1 MSGLETEKE
10 LAEEFVLA
18 AFEKDDR
25 RTVRRMLASDALVY
39 TPNVPGPGLD
49 VDGFETRV
57 LDSFHGAF
65 PDLSIAI
72 ESLVS
77 EGPTVV
83 CRFTMT
89 GTHGGTFRG
98 IEPSGETILL
108 TGVVE
113 LRLTG
118 SGIAELWQTTD
129 SLALLEQLTGDGRK
143 GPSRD
148 RDSSPGQ

>member
-25 RTVRRMLASDALVY
+25 RTIRRMLTSDALVY

-49 VDGFETRV
+49 VDEFESQI
-57 LDSFHGAF
+57 LDAFHGAF
-65 PDLSIAI
+65 PDLSIAV

-77 EGPTVV
+77 EGATVV

-89 GTHGGTFRG
+89 GTHEGVFRG
-98 IEPSGETILL
+98 IEPSGETVLV

-118 SGIAELWQTTD
+118 SGIADVWQTTD
-129 SLALLEQLTGDGRK
+129 SLALLEQIAAYDHENVRGERG
-143 GPSRD
+143 S
-148 RDSSPGQ
+148 

>member
-1 MSGLETEKE
+1 MSRLEAEKE
-10 LAEEFVLA
+10 LTEEFVRA

-25 RTVRRMLASDALVY
+25 RTVRRMLASDALIY
-39 TPNVPGPGLD
+39 TPNVPGAGLD
-49 VDGFETRV
+49 GEEFESRV
-57 LDSFHGAF
+57 LDVFHGAF
-65 PDLSIAI
+65 PDLSIAV

-83 CRFTMT
+83 CRFTMS
-89 GTHGGTFRG
+89 GTHEGVFRG
-98 IEPSGETILL
+98 IEPSGETIIV

-129 SLALLEQLTGDGRK
+129 SLELLDQIADYDPGNAQREHNC
-143 GPSRD
+143 D
-148 RDSSPGQ
+148 RND